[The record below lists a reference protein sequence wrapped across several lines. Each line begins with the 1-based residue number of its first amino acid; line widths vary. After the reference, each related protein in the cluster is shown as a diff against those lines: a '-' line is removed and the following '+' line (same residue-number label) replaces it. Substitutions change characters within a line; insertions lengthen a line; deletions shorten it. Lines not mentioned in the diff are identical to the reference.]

1 MQEGFSYIP
10 ENYFDTN
17 DEKEKEKKEEKEEEI
32 EIKEQKNI
40 LIDNVVNTINII
52 TNNSDSKEEEEII
65 EEFVPG
71 IINDRF
77 KLFCHYRSNY
87 QNKYFHLLE
96 NNIVDETKKLL
107 DDLFIINNNQTRLLN
122 YNEIELQNISYNLNS
137 SNYEESYKEVNKILE
152 DLLIN
157 FASLKSLQQE
167 RIKPKFEDGE
177 EENRKLDSDIK
188 KLKLKMIKK
197 IKFCEALVKMEKVK
211 NINNNIINNSS
222 FEEKIKNNIKLLL
235 MEKIQNFS
243 NEFRRNEQHFIS
255 YLKEMGDVD
264 YSQNDNN
271 FDINKN
277 IVVIEGDNL
286 YNEFLYTQE
295 DDIKSQIT
303 KRDKDINVLTNNVN
317 ELSKIFKDLQMVVQ
331 EQGTILDRIDYN
343 IDTSYGNSQKGLKY
357 IQKAE
362 EHHNN
367 SCFRNLILLLFT
379 IIFIET
385 IFIIFKM
392 L

>member
-40 LIDNVVNTINII
+40 LIDNVVNAINII

-65 EEFVPG
+65 EEFIPG

-87 QNKYFHLLE
+87 QKKYFHLLE

-107 DDLFIINNNQTRLLN
+107 DDLFIINNNQARLLN
-122 YNEIELQNISYNLNS
+122 YNEIELQNISSNLNS

-188 KLKLKMIKK
+188 KLKLKIIKK
-197 IKFCEALVKMEKVK
+197 IKFCEALVKMEKV
-211 NINNNIINNSS
+211 N
-222 FEEKIKNNIKLLL
+222 KI
-235 MEKIQNFS
+235 
-243 NEFRRNEQHFIS
+243 
-255 YLKEMGDVD
+255 
-264 YSQNDNN
+264 
-271 FDINKN
+271 
-277 IVVIEGDNL
+277 
-286 YNEFLYTQE
+286 
-295 DDIKSQIT
+295 
-303 KRDKDINVLTNNVN
+303 
-317 ELSKIFKDLQMVVQ
+317 
-331 EQGTILDRIDYN
+331 
-343 IDTSYGNSQKGLKY
+343 
-357 IQKAE
+357 
-362 EHHNN
+362 
-367 SCFRNLILLLFT
+367 
-379 IIFIET
+379 
-385 IFIIFKM
+385 
-392 L
+392 

>member
-1 MQEGFSYIP
+1 
-10 ENYFDTN
+10 
-17 DEKEKEKKEEKEEEI
+17 
-32 EIKEQKNI
+32 
-40 LIDNVVNTINII
+40 
-52 TNNSDSKEEEEII
+52 
-65 EEFVPG
+65 
-71 IINDRF
+71 
-77 KLFCHYRSNY
+77 
-87 QNKYFHLLE
+87 
-96 NNIVDETKKLL
+96 
-107 DDLFIINNNQTRLLN
+107 
-122 YNEIELQNISYNLNS
+122 
-137 SNYEESYKEVNKILE
+137 
-152 DLLIN
+152 
-157 FASLKSLQQE
+157 
-167 RIKPKFEDGE
+167 
-177 EENRKLDSDIK
+177 
-188 KLKLKMIKK
+188 
-197 IKFCEALVKMEKVK
+197 
-211 NINNNIINNSS
+211 
-222 FEEKIKNNIKLLL
+222 

-277 IVVIEGDNL
+277 IVVIEGNNL

-343 IDTSYGNSQKGLKY
+343 IDTSYGNSHKGLKY